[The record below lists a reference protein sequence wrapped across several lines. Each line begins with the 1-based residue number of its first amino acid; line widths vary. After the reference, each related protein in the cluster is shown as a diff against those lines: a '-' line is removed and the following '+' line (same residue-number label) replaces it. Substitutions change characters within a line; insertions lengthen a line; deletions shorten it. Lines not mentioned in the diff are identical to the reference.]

1 MGSNHKEKPRNRVG
15 VGVEGRLVN
24 GKSTKSKYNGF
35 WLNRILAEG
44 KTRRPDITWGLVEYE
59 DFDQK

>member
-1 MGSNHKEKPRNRVG
+1 MGSNHKEKLRNRVG
-15 VGVEGRLVN
+15 VGVGVGGEW
-24 GKSTKSKYNGF
+24 KSTKSKYNGF

-44 KTRRPDITWGLVEYE
+44 KTRWPDITWGLVEYE